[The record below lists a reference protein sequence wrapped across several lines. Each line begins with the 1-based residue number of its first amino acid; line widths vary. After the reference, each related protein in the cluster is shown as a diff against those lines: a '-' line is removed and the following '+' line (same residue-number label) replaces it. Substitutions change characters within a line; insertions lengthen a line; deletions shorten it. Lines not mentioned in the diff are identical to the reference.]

1 MKMWKSLILGLS
13 LLGLTTSS
21 LAALQPL
28 DKVVTI
34 VNDSVILQ
42 SDVDAMLKT
51 VHLNAARQGQSLPD
65 DSILINQVLE
75 KLIMETLQLQQA
87 DQFGIRIDDNR
98 LDSAIAQLAAE
109 RNLSVAQLQQELAGA
124 GISYAIFREQI
135 RRDLTA
141 SEART
146 IMVRR
151 RINILPQEVDNL
163 ATQLNQQQ
171 QEGVQYN
178 VSHILIRLDEGAT
191 QADRQAAERKANDL
205 VGQLNKGAN
214 FTSLAYSA
222 SNGPKALQGGAWGW
236 MSPEEMPTIFA
247 DQIHAQGKGAIIGP
261 FRSGVGYHILKI
273 NDVKGL
279 ETISVTE
286 VNARHILLK
295 TSVIL
300 SDDGAKKELE
310 QVRKD
315 IQSGQRSFADAAQ
328 ALSADPGSAV
338 NGGELGWQTPDIYV
352 PEFKAQIETLPK
364 GTISEPFK
372 TVHGWH
378 IVEVL
383 DRRQVDRTDAAV
395 KNRAYRILFS
405 RKFNEEAQAWLQ
417 ELRAGA
423 YIEEPGYDDEQ
434 G

>member
-1 MKMWKSLILGLS
+1 MKMWKSFILGLT
-13 LLGLTTSS
+13 LLGLTTGS

-51 VHLNAARQGQSLPD
+51 VHLNAARQGQPLPD
-65 DSILINQVLE
+65 DSILANQVME

-87 DQFGIRIDDNR
+87 EQFGIRIDDNR
-98 LDSAIAQLAAE
+98 LDQAISQIAAE
-109 RNLSVAQLQQELAGA
+109 QNMSVAHLQQELAAG
-124 GISYAIFREQI
+124 GISYPIFREQI

-151 RINILPQEVDNL
+151 RINILPQEVDSL
-163 ATQLNQQQ
+163 VTQLGQQQ
-171 QEGVQYN
+171 QESVQYN
-178 VSHILIRLDEGAT
+178 VSHILIRLSEGAS
-191 QADRQAAERKANDL
+191 QSERQTAERKANEL
-205 VGQLNKGAN
+205 LAQLNQGAD
-214 FTSLAYSA
+214 FTNLAYSA

-247 DQIHAQGKGAIIGP
+247 DQIQGQGKGAIIGP

-273 NDVKGL
+273 NDVKGQ
-279 ETISVTE
+279 ETVSVTE
-286 VNARHILLK
+286 INARHILLK
-295 TSVIL
+295 TSLIL
-300 SDDGAKKELE
+300 SDEGAKKQLE
-310 QVRKD
+310 QVRQD
-315 IQSGQRSFADAAQ
+315 IIAGQRSFADAAQ
-328 ALSADPGSAV
+328 ALSADPGSAA

-352 PEFKAQIETLPK
+352 PEFKQQVETLPA
-364 GTISEPFK
+364 GTISEPFQ

-383 DRRQVDRTDAAV
+383 DRRQVDRTDAAA

-423 YIEEPGYDDEQ
+423 YIEQPGFDDEQ

>member
-1 MKMWKSLILGLS
+1 MWKSLILGLS
-13 LLGLTTSS
+13 LLGLTTGSM
-21 LAALQPL
+21 AALKPL

-51 VHLNAARQGQSLPD
+51 VHLNAARQGQPLPD
-65 DSILINQVLE
+65 DSILVNQVLE

-109 RNLSVAQLQQELAGA
+109 RKMSVAQLQQELAGA

-151 RINILPQEVDNL
+151 RINILPQEVENL

-178 VSHILIRLDEGAT
+178 VSHILIRLEEGASQT
-191 QADRQAAERKANDL
+191 DRQSAERKAKDL
-205 VGQLNKGAN
+205 VAQLNKGAD
-214 FTSLAYSA
+214 FASLAYSA

-261 FRSGVGYHILKI
+261 FRSGVGYHILKV

-279 ETISVTE
+279 ETVSVTE

-315 IQSGQRSFADAAQ
+315 ILSGQRSFADAAQ

-352 PEFKAQIETLPK
+352 PEFKAQVETLPK

-423 YIEEPGYDDEQ
+423 YIEQPGYDDEQ

>member
-13 LLGLTTSS
+13 LLGLTTGSM
-21 LAALQPL
+21 AALKPL

-51 VHLNAARQGQSLPD
+51 VHLNAARQGQPLPD
-65 DSILINQVLE
+65 DSILVNQVLE

-109 RNLSVAQLQQELAGA
+109 RKMSVAQLQQELAGA

-151 RINILPQEVDNL
+151 RINILPQEVENL

-178 VSHILIRLDEGAT
+178 VSHILIRLEEGASQT
-191 QADRQAAERKANDL
+191 DRQAAERKAKDL
-205 VGQLNKGAN
+205 VAQLNKGAD
-214 FTSLAYSA
+214 FASLAYSA

-261 FRSGVGYHILKI
+261 FRSGVGYHILKV

-279 ETISVTE
+279 ETVSVTE

-315 IQSGQRSFADAAQ
+315 ILSGQRSFADAAQ

-352 PEFKAQIETLPK
+352 PEFKAQVERLPK

-423 YIEEPGYDDEQ
+423 YIEQPGYDDEQ